1 MIDPSDVQRPFWA
14 IWALVLAYGLTH
26 VFVYTIDA
34 DILAI
39 FYVFPIVGTAF
50 ILIQLGRV
58 LPNAA
63 PDAGWWLPV
72 IPLALW
78 MVWHVFMEV
87 FGVFSIPSILFHLH
101 YDLGSNDVAFHVALQ
116 TANALLPFG
125 LVIIPWI
132 ALARGNGRLQRL
144 GKTATLPL
152 LVVNPFTFAT
162 GGYFTTAYSAPAIS
176 LETYYIDP
184 SLAVAPAARPKNL
197 VRIIL
202 ESTERTIWNE
212 EFFGGIADPLKKLE
226 QRGFS
231 ATGIEQAELT
241 GWTLAGLVASDCGVP
256 LFGLG
261 AIDKNDFSTVSDF
274 MPDATCLG
282 DVLARDGYR
291 QVFIKGAQL
300 SFSGTDR
307 YLASHNYKEAFGF
320 DELAGDKPVPDNG
333 WGMDDERVFE
343 TALEKI
349 EQLDAGREPYH
360 VTLQTVGGHSP
371 SGFIS
376 KSCTGRPDIM
386 NYPNNTMRALACTNT
401 LAAEFINGLGQRGLL
416 EDTVLV
422 VQSDHLAMRNHI
434 YSELESLER
443 RNTLIILEKGRSHE
457 IVPKAASMVDVF
469 PTILEAMNYE
479 LPNGRA
485 GLGVSLLAAE
495 PTMVETFGIS
505 DFNHS
510 ILSNTALRD
519 RVWGLKPTT

>member
-1 MIDPSDVQRPFWA
+1 MIDPVGARRPLWPVWA
-14 IWALVLAYGLTH
+14 CLFAYGLTH
-26 VFVYTIDA
+26 IFVYTIDA
-34 DILAI
+34 NILAI
-39 FYVFPIVGTAF
+39 FYVFPVVGTLF
-50 ILIQLGRV
+50 ILLQLGRA
-58 LPNAA
+58 LPNVK
-63 PDAGWWLPV
+63 PDVGWWLPI

-78 MVWHVFMEV
+78 MVWHVFIQV
-87 FGVFSIPSILFHLH
+87 FGAFSIPAILFHLH
-101 YDLGSNDVAFHVALQ
+101 YDLGSTAVASHVALQ
-116 TANALLPFG
+116 IANAILPFC
-125 LVIIPWI
+125 LVIICWI
-132 ALARGNGRLQRL
+132 AFARGNIRLQRL
-144 GKTATLPL
+144 GKVATFPF

-162 GGYFTTAYSAPAIS
+162 GGYLATAYSAPSIS
-176 LETYYIDP
+176 LESYYIDP
-184 SLAVAPAARPKNL
+184 SLAVAPAGRPRNL

-212 EFFGGIADPLKKLE
+212 ALFGGVAAPLKELE

-241 GWTLAGLVASDCGVP
+241 GWTLGGLVASDCGVP
-256 LFGLG
+256 LFSLG
-261 AIDKNDFSTVSDF
+261 AIDGNDFSAVTDF
-274 MPDATCLG
+274 MPNATCLS
-282 DVLARDGYR
+282 DLLARDGYR

-307 YLASHNYKEAFGF
+307 YLTSHNYEEAFGF
-320 DELAGDKPVPDNG
+320 DELAGEKSVPDNG

-376 KSCTGRPDIM
+376 KSCNRRPDIM
-386 NYPNNTMRALACTNT
+386 NYPNDTMRAFACTNS
-401 LAAEFINGLGQRGLL
+401 LAAEFINDLEQRGLL
-416 EDTVLV
+416 EDTLLV
-422 VQSDHLAMRNHI
+422 VQSDHLAMRNQI

-443 RNTLIILEKGRSHE
+443 RNMLIILNKGRSHE
-457 IVPKAASMVDVF
+457 ILPTAASMVDVF

-479 LPNGRA
+479 LPDSRA
-485 GLGVSLLAAE
+485 GLGVSLLSSE
-495 PTMVETFGIS
+495 PTMVERYGLS

-519 RVWGLKPTT
+519 RLWGLKPTI